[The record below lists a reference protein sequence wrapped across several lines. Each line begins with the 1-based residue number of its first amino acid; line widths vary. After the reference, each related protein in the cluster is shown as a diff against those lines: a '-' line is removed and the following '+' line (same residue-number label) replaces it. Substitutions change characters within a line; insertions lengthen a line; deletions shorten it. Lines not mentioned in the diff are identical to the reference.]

1 MLGDRL
7 TAFIFSMALALL
19 LLVLELV
26 RRRLLAER
34 YSLLWLAM
42 ALAVLLLLAA
52 SRPMVDRLAALVG
65 ISYPPSALFVAGF
78 GGMLVLMLYLTA
90 VITKLS
96 RQNRIAA
103 QRIGLLD
110 SRLRELERPR
120 QPHP

>member
-42 ALAVLLLLAA
+42 ALAVLLLAA
-52 SRPMVDRLAALVG
+52 ARPLVDRLAAVVG

-78 GGMLVLMLYLTA
+78 GAVLVLMLYLSA

-120 QPHP
+120 TQQP

>member
-42 ALAVLLLLAA
+42 ALAVLLQAA

>member
-42 ALAVLLLLAA
+42 ALAVLLLAA

-110 SRLRELERPR
+110 SRLRELERLR

>member
-42 ALAVLLLLAA
+42 ALAVLLLAA

-120 QPHP
+120 LPHP

>member
-34 YSLLWLAM
+34 YSLLWQAM
-42 ALAVLLLLAA
+42 ALAVLLLAA
-52 SRPMVDRLAALVG
+52 SRPLVDRLASLVG

-78 GGMLVLMLYLTA
+78 GAVLVLMLYLSA

-120 QPHP
+120 TQQP

>member
-1 MLGDRL
+1 MLSDRL

-42 ALAVLLLLAA
+42 ALAVLLLAA
-52 SRPMVDRLAALVG
+52 ARPMVDRMAALVG

-78 GGMLVLMLYLTA
+78 GAVLVLMLYLSA

-120 QPHP
+120 TQQP

>member
-19 LLVLELV
+19 LLVLELM

-42 ALAVLLLLAA
+42 ALAVLLLAA
-52 SRPMVDRLAALVG
+52 SRPLVDRLAALVG

-78 GGMLVLMLYLTA
+78 GAVLVLMLYLSA

-120 QPHP
+120 TQQP

>member
-7 TAFIFSMALALL
+7 TAFIFSMSLALL

-42 ALAVLLLLAA
+42 ALAVLLLAA
-52 SRPMVDRLAALVG
+52 SRPLVDRLAVLVG

-78 GGMLVLMLYLTA
+78 GAVLVLMLYLSA

-120 QPHP
+120 TQQP

>member
-7 TAFIFSMALALL
+7 TAFMFSMALALL

-42 ALAVLLLLAA
+42 ALAVLLLAA
-52 SRPMVDRLAALVG
+52 ARPMVDRMAALVG

-78 GGMLVLMLYLTA
+78 GAVLVLMLYLSA

-120 QPHP
+120 TQQP

>member
-42 ALAVLLLLAA
+42 ALAVLLLAA
-52 SRPMVDRLAALVG
+52 ARPLVDRLAALVG

-78 GGMLVLMLYLTA
+78 GAVLVLMLYLSA

-120 QPHP
+120 TQQP

>member
-34 YSLLWLAM
+34 YSLLWLAL
-42 ALAVLLLLAA
+42 ALAVLLLAA

>member
-42 ALAVLLLLAA
+42 ALAVLLLAA
-52 SRPMVDRLAALVG
+52 SRPLVDRLAALVG

-78 GGMLVLMLYLTA
+78 GAVLVLMLYLSA

-110 SRLRELERPR
+110 SRLRELEHPR
-120 QPHP
+120 TQQP

>member
-7 TAFIFSMALALL
+7 TAVIFSMALALL

-42 ALAVLLLLAA
+42 ALAVLLLAA
-52 SRPMVDRLAALVG
+52 SRPLVDRLAALVG

-78 GGMLVLMLYLTA
+78 GAVLVLMLYLSA

-110 SRLRELERPR
+110 SRLRELEHPR
-120 QPHP
+120 TQQP

>member
-42 ALAVLLLLAA
+42 ALAVLLLAA

>member
-42 ALAVLLLLAA
+42 ALAVLLLAA
-52 SRPMVDRLAALVG
+52 ARPMVDRMAALVG

-78 GGMLVLMLYLTA
+78 GAVLVLMLYLSA

-110 SRLRELERPR
+110 LRLRELERPR
-120 QPHP
+120 TQQP

>member
-42 ALAVLLLLAA
+42 ALAVLLLAA

-120 QPHP
+120 QPHT

>member
-42 ALAVLLLLAA
+42 ALAVLLLAA
-52 SRPMVDRLAALVG
+52 ARPLVDRLAALVG
-65 ISYPPSALFVAGF
+65 MSYPPSALFVAGF
-78 GGMLVLMLYLTA
+78 GAVLVLMLYLSA

-120 QPHP
+120 TQQP

>member
-42 ALAVLLLLAA
+42 ALAVLLLAA
-52 SRPMVDRLAALVG
+52 ARPMVDRMAALVG

-78 GGMLVLMLYLTA
+78 GAVLVLMLYLSA

-120 QPHP
+120 TQQP

>member
-42 ALAVLLLLAA
+42 ALAVLLLAA

-120 QPHP
+120 QPRP

>member
-42 ALAVLLLLAA
+42 ALAVLLLAA
-52 SRPMVDRLAALVG
+52 ARPLVDRLAALVG

-78 GGMLVLMLYLTA
+78 GAVLVLMLYLSA

-110 SRLRELERPR
+110 SRVRELERPR
-120 QPHP
+120 TQQP

>member
-42 ALAVLLLLAA
+42 ALAVLLLAA
-52 SRPMVDRLAALVG
+52 ARPLVDRLAALVG

-78 GGMLVLMLYLTA
+78 GAVLVLMLYLSA

-110 SRLRELERPR
+110 SRLRELEHPR
-120 QPHP
+120 TQQP

>member
-42 ALAVLLLLAA
+42 ALAVLLLAA
-52 SRPMVDRLAALVG
+52 SRPLVDRLAVLVG

-78 GGMLVLMLYLTA
+78 GAVLVLMLYLSA

-110 SRLRELERPR
+110 SRLRELEHPR
-120 QPHP
+120 TQQP